1 MANIEKTITIDLL
14 SQGVVPEIDIMQGD
28 AFTRSIEILLY
39 EGANRFY
46 PFDFGFDNFS
56 LAFVKPDG
64 KKGWYDELPDGT
76 PAVEESSPFILTAK
90 IAPEAT
96 QVAGKVKAAVIMRKG
111 LENQVATFPFILN
124 VIENPA
130 FDSSISNSYY
140 AVKNLEELNATLED
154 TVRIKE
160 QNFTDEQKIVARA
173 NIGAASVNAL
183 HDAVEKIKEIQ
194 ESAVTVQ
201 KQTFTDAQKEQAR
214 NNLGAM
220 KHGNVT
226 LVSSDGEEIE
236 VAGESSIK
244 DDTGYT
250 IAGRVGFYAT
260 DNDQKVILTHIH
272 DGIDDTDAAT
282 VGQVKA
288 VGDTAV
294 KKNTEATVSSIKILH
309 NPDTKDAINVIGSV
323 IKDKDD
329 LSVNSL
335 SFLGDSDGEQID
347 TNSVILR
354 GIHNGEDPYDA
365 VNKAQLDET
374 VGNIETAL
382 DSILAIQESLIGG
395 GTV

>member
-194 ESAVTVQ
+194 ESAVTVK

-272 DGIDDTDAAT
+272 DGIDDSDAAT

-288 VGDTAV
+288 VDLTEPKELAPERQAQTRKNIGAIGD
-294 KKNTEATVSSIKILH
+294 
-309 NPDTKDAINVIGSV
+309 G
-323 IKDKDD
+323 
-329 LSVNSL
+329 
-335 SFLGDSDGEQID
+335 
-347 TNSVILR
+347 
-354 GIHNGEDPYDA
+354 DA
-365 VNKAQLDET
+365 VQQLYIVGALIAADDGVQFDFGGCQVHNVGEPLDDMDAANKGYVDGL
-374 VGNIETAL
+374 VGDISSAL